1 MFYQEILEFTHQL
14 CDIATEV
21 SKRYYRL
28 NDQKILQEIAK
39 DDDSPVT
46 IADREIEEKIRQA
59 IMKKYPTHGII
70 GEEFG
75 DHQSDSE
82 YLWII
87 DPIDGTS
94 SFIVG
99 RPIFGNLIA
108 FAQKKDISLS
118 QVKSNSQLT
127 KDSKINKVNQKLLFD
142 DYKVLIGVMNQ
153 PINNERWIGIE
164 EECGSKLCGSWFNE
178 KRIFARNCQEIS
190 QAVLCT
196 SSPVFFRDNDA
207 KNLEKICKQTKYQR
221 LGGAIY
227 GGDCYSYAGLAM
239 GFVDIIIEPELKI
252 YDFAS
257 HIPLLKNSNATIS
270 DWQGNDLKLQHNAK
284 LLACSSKEL
293 HQQVLKIIN
302 KIN

>member
-1 MFYQEILEFTHQL
+1 MFYQEILKFTHQL
-14 CDIATEV
+14 CDIATDV

-39 DDDSPVT
+39 EDDSPVT
-46 IADREIEEKIRQA
+46 IADREIEEKIREA
-59 IMKKYPTHGII
+59 IIKKYPNHGII

-75 DHQSDSE
+75 DHQIDAE

-108 FAQKKDISLS
+108 FAKKLDNSVDSNNIQSLS
-118 QVKSNSQLT
+118 ITN
-127 KDSKINKVNQKLLFD
+127 NKNNIIDQNLLLPN
-142 DYKVLIGVMNQ
+142 YKVLIGAMNQ

-164 EECGSKLCGSWFNE
+164 QECDNKLHGSWFND

-196 SSPVFFRDNDA
+196 SSPVFFRGDDA
-207 KNLEKICKQTKYQR
+207 NILERICKQTKYQR

-227 GGDCYSYAGLAM
+227 GGDCYSYACLAM

-270 DWQGNDLKLQHNAK
+270 DWQGKDLKLQHNAK

-302 KIN
+302 DES